1 MSDSPFPPADSSSP
15 SVLVNADAGRHWG
28 TLLMCIVYGVVV
40 TLCWQCI
47 AMFIEGSNA
56 RRWTWRWHGLLIL
69 YVFLIFAVST
79 IYTGAAMQYDVLLFI
94 DFPFH
99 TPGVKDTFYSVS
111 CGCLVVSALLSDAL
125 MMLCH
130 QIRRL
135 TIVHNNIPADWEL
148 IVVALSLSIYLFCK
162 SIA

>member
-99 TPGVKDTFYSVS
+99 TPGVIGTFYSVS
-111 CGCLVVSALLSDAL
+111 CSCLVVSALLSDAL
-125 MMLCH
+125 MVS
-130 QIRRL
+130 IRHPCNL
-135 TIVHNNIPADWEL
+135 HDGH
-148 IVVALSLSIYLFCK
+148 
-162 SIA
+162 